1 MYPPQQGCALLRAA
15 KLHHP
20 DVRGSSPAA
29 AETFKAI
36 NEAYSVL
43 ADASERAIYDA
54 STAPAAT
61 ADPTEILRRRNEGPG
76 AMGPRDIGLDPTYA
90 GASRG

>member
-1 MYPPQQGCALLRAA
+1 MLLPPLHKRLPAA

-20 DVRGSSPAA
+20 DVQGSSAAA

-43 ADASERAIYDA
+43 ADAAEREIYDA
-54 STAPAAT
+54 STATGAT
-61 ADPTEILRRRNEGPG
+61 ADPIEILRRRNAGPG
-76 AMGPRDIGLDPTYA
+76 AMGPRDIGLDPT
-90 GASRG
+90 